1 MLGWWNHGSST
12 LGWSRLQGCS
22 RDHQDDKSTF
32 TMNSSWL
39 GSPIAQRY
47 LQYPDDRKSGLS
59 IVLVPLEK
67 GGAHFRTHERHDFHL
82 QRKGVVEAKDVRFP
96 PQLKWIE
103 TVGQK
108 IGICEMQCCSDMVR
122 YIYIHMIIYIYIY
135 INLDIYILIYIYMYG
150 FSFDLAM
157 LRHDWRTCDKSE
169 ASSFKQAP
177 CSQNHPFYG
186 FVSKWVTLQI
196 AWKWWISVGKTTGFD
211 EMHDKN
217 GWMFLQVV
225 KPPGTATFLWDE

>member
-1 MLGWWNHGSST
+1 MLVTNLSYSNWFAGISSNRINIWGIYIIFWSMLGWWNHGTST
-12 LGWSRLQGCS
+12 LGWSQLQGCS

-39 GSPIAQRY
+39 GSPITQRY

-67 GGAHFRTHERHDFHL
+67 GGDHFRTHERHDFHL

-96 PQLKWIE
+96 PQSKWIE

-122 YIYIHMIIYIYIY
+122 YIYIYMGYIWSYTY
-135 INLDIYILIYIYMYG
+135 TYTY
-150 FSFDLAM
+150 
-157 LRHDWRTCDKSE
+157 T
-169 ASSFKQAP
+169 
-177 CSQNHPFYG
+177 
-186 FVSKWVTLQI
+186 
-196 AWKWWISVGKTTGFD
+196 
-211 EMHDKN
+211 
-217 GWMFLQVV
+217 
-225 KPPGTATFLWDE
+225 

>member
-135 INLDIYILIYIYMYG
+135 INLDIYILIYIYVWIFIWFG
-150 FSFDLAM
+150 NAETWLTHLWQIWSFFIQ
-157 LRHDWRTCDKSE
+157 T
-169 ASSFKQAP
+169 
-177 CSQNHPFYG
+177 G
-186 FVSKWVTLQI
+186 TLQSEPPFLRVRLKMSDPPNRMEMMNLSRKNYWFWWD
-196 AWKWWISVGKTTGFD
+196 AW
-211 EMHDKN
+211 
-217 GWMFLQVV
+217 
-225 KPPGTATFLWDE
+225 

>member
-39 GSPIAQRY
+39 GSPITQRY

-59 IVLVPLEK
+59 IALVPLEK
-67 GGAHFRTHERHDFHL
+67 GGDHFRTHERHDFHL

-96 PQLKWIE
+96 PQSKWIE

-122 YIYIHMIIYIYIY
+122 YIYIYIWSYTYTYTQIWIYR
-135 INLDIYILIYIYMYG
+135 NILIYFCMDFHLIWKCWDMTDAPVTNLKLLH
-150 FSFDLAM
+150 SN
-157 LRHDWRTCDKSE
+157 RHPAVRTTLSTG
-169 ASSFKQAP
+169 A
-177 CSQNHPFYG
+177 SQNEWP
-186 FVSKWVTLQI
+186 SK
-196 AWKWWISVGKTTGFD
+196 SHGND
-211 EMHDKN
+211 ES
-217 GWMFLQVV
+217 Q
-225 KPPGTATFLWDE
+225 